1 VIFGGINIMNARSAA
16 VVLLFAAA
24 TTLHP
29 VAAADYPSRAV
40 SFVVP
45 YAAGGA
51 TDQLARTLGRHLET
65 KFDQSFVIEN
75 RPGASSAIGAAYV
88 SKAAPDGHTIL
99 MGTSTTMA
107 INVSVFKTLAYRPL
121 VDLTPVALIVNSP
134 FVLVVNNDLPVRS
147 VADLVK
153 LAKSKPGELTYASSG
168 PGSAHHLDMQLL
180 ASMTGL
186 KLTHVVYKGSLP
198 ALNDALAG
206 HVQMMFSDMSAAL
219 PLIAAGKVR
228 ALGVSSGRRVA
239 AAPHLPT
246 VAESGV
252 PGYDAAAWQMVI
264 MHAKTPD
271 HMVDTL
277 HNALRAFQSTD
288 QFKTI
293 VGRLG
298 LEPVVTPPR
307 EELVRFVEQ
316 EIVRWRGV
324 VADAGLVAVP

>member
-1 VIFGGINIMNARSAA
+1 MNVRHSAIA
-16 VVLLFAAA
+16 LIAITAAFLQPA
-24 TTLHP
+24 
-29 VAAADYPSRAV
+29 AAADYPTRAV

-51 TDQLARTLGRHLET
+51 TDQLARVLGRQLET
-65 KFDQSFVIEN
+65 KLGQSFVIEN

-88 SKAAPDGHTIL
+88 SKAPPDGHTIL

-107 INVSVFKTLAYRPL
+107 INVSVFKKLGYQPL
-121 VDLTPVALIVNSP
+121 VDLTPVALIANSP
-134 FVLVVNNDLPVRS
+134 FVLVVNNNLPVRS

-198 ALNDALAG
+198 ALNDVIAG

-228 ALGVSSGRRVA
+228 ALGISTAKRTAG
-239 AAPHLPT
+239 APDLPS

-271 HMVDTL
+271 HIVDTL
-277 HNALRAFQSTD
+277 HNTLKEFQTTD
-288 QFKTI
+288 EFKKR
-293 VGRLG
+293 VSQWG
-298 LEPVVTPPR
+298 LEPVVTQSRP
-307 EELVRFVEQ
+307 ELARFVAD

-324 VADAGLVAVP
+324 VADAGLADVP

>member
-1 VIFGGINIMNARSAA
+1 MNVRY
-16 VVLLFAAA
+16 AAA
-24 TTLHP
+24 LLVALAAPCHP
-29 VAAADYPSRAV
+29 IVAADYPTRAV

-51 TDQLARTLGRHLET
+51 TDQLARVLGRHLET
-65 KFDQSFVIEN
+65 RLGQSFVIEN

-88 SKAAPDGHTIL
+88 SKAVPDGHTIL

-107 INVSVFKTLAYRPL
+107 INVSVFKKLAYRPL
-121 VDLTPVALIVNSP
+121 VDLTPVALIANSP
-134 FVLVVNNDLPVRS
+134 FVLVVNNNLPVHS
-147 VADLVK
+147 VAELVK

-198 ALNDALAG
+198 ALNDVIAG

-228 ALGVSSGRRVA
+228 ALGVSTAKRTTG
-239 AAPHLPT
+239 APHLPT

-264 MHAKTPD
+264 IHGKTPD
-271 HMVDTL
+271 SIVNTL
-277 HNALRAFQSTD
+277 HDALRDFQTTD
-288 QFKTI
+288 SFKAT
-293 VGRLG
+293 VGKWG

-307 EELVRFVEQ
+307 PALTRFVEQ
-316 EIVRWRGV
+316 EIIRWRRV
-324 VADAGLVAVP
+324 VADAGLAEVP

>member
-1 VIFGGINIMNARSAA
+1 MSFKSAA
-16 VVLLFAAA
+16 VALTAA
-24 TTLHP
+24 TAAFLQTA
-29 VAAADYPSRAV
+29 VAADYPTRPI

-65 KFDQSFVIEN
+65 TFKQSVVIEN
-75 RPGASSAIGAAYV
+75 RPGASSAIGATFV
-88 SKAAPDGHTIL
+88 SKAPADGHTIL

-107 INVSVFKTLAYRPL
+107 INISVFKKLAYRPL
-121 VDLTPVALIVNSP
+121 VDLTPVALIANSP

-153 LAKSKPGELTYASSG
+153 LAKSKPGTLTYASSG

-198 ALNDALAG
+198 ALNDVIAG

-219 PLIAAGKVR
+219 PLIAAGKIR
-228 ALGVSSGRRVA
+228 ALGVSTAKRVTG
-239 AAPHLPT
+239 APHLPT

-264 MHAKTPD
+264 APTKSPD
-271 HMVDTL
+271 AALDAL
-277 HNALRAFQSTD
+277 HNALREFQTTD
-288 QFKTI
+288 EFKKT
-293 VGRLG
+293 VSRRG
-298 LEPVVTPPR
+298 LEPVVTPSR
-307 EELVRFVEQ
+307 KELIRFVEN
-316 EIVRWRGV
+316 EIVRWRKV
-324 VADAGLVAVP
+324 VADAGLAGVP